1 MGIKTLIERLN
12 QYSQSLIAYKL
23 GADFAD
29 ACMDAAVALST
40 LQSEKEKL
48 RVELEQVKMECD
60 AAQSLL
66 AERIGVRGAE
76 PITTAFGLPLARIRK
91 LAAAD
96 QEGRCVVLLRKIGD
110 PVWRLYDDC
119 VFPGDCYT
127 KRKCRGCE
135 YRNLFIEEQAFCLS
149 MLSQNGK
156 LDPPYYTTHAEAE
169 TALQG
174 EQEEKR

>member
-1 MGIKTLIERLN
+1 MDIEKLIERLN

-40 LQSEKEKL
+40 LQA
-48 RVELEQVKMECD
+48 ELEQVKRERD

-76 PITTAFGLPLARIRK
+76 PITTAFGLPLDRLRE
-91 LAAAD
+91 LAQAD
-96 QEGRCVVLLRKIGD
+96 REGKIPKYTIGNTIYDRFGDAWEVTAVERRLLAGEPKWIYRCGHIGTNDYCALWEFEVLTR
-110 PVWRLYDDC
+110 
-119 VFPGDCYT
+119 
-127 KRKCRGCE
+127 
-135 YRNLFIEEQAFCLS
+135 
-149 MLSQNGK
+149 
-156 LDPPYYTTHAEAE
+156 AEAE
-169 TALQG
+169 AALQG